1 MFEHKGL
8 YWSKVPGTDAAKCPE
23 PSEDYVVPLGKA
35 RIVQEASEEALKY
48 GESLAIITYGMGVH
62 WALNASKQFEGNVE
76 ILDLRTLNPCDDEA
90 IYASAKRHG
99 KVMVLTEETLKN
111 SFAEAIAGRIQKNC
125 FKYLDAPV
133 ETIGSANLPAIP
145 LNIGLEKEMLP
156 NADKVAKAI
165 EELLY
170 S

>member
-1 MFEHKGL
+1 
-8 YWSKVPGTDAAKCPE
+8 
-23 PSEDYVVPLGKA
+23 
-35 RIVQEASEEALKY
+35 
-48 GESLAIITYGMGVH
+48 
-62 WALNASKQFEGNVE
+62 
-76 ILDLRTLNPCDDEA
+76 
-90 IYASAKRHG
+90 
-99 KVMVLTEETLKN
+99 MVLTEETLKN